1 MAEVVA
7 NATTTAYLVLK
18 SICSLFNSKI
28 VGDFLEALVGG
39 VTDEFAR
46 VRMVTLKEGLARSA
60 VSISAPI
67 APLGPGYND
76 VL

>member
-1 MAEVVA
+1 VAEVVA
-7 NATTTAYLVLK
+7 NATTTAYLALK
-18 SICSLFNSKI
+18 SICSRFNSEI

-39 VTDEFAR
+39 VTDELAR